1 MLFSIGERWNKAFYG
16 RIINQSMEINK
27 ARVLHISKYYYPF
40 LGGTEQVARDIVN
53 ALIGTGAQ
61 QKVIC
66 FNEDASDGKTSC
78 KHGETRT
85 DVIDGID
92 VIRCGYQMKTSSQA
106 VSKTYGKE
114 LKMLMNEFR
123 PNIVIL
129 HYPNPFV
136 THYLLKYK
144 DRDFKLLVYWHL
156 DITKQKVLKY
166 FFHKQNLDLIKRAD
180 KILGAT
186 PKHVDESAFTPQF
199 GDKRYI
205 LPYMIDESNLVM
217 TDQEI
222 EEGNRIKE
230 KYAGKVLGFF
240 IGRHVPYK
248 GLTYLIKA
256 SKELGNENIHF
267 LIAGSGE
274 LTESLKEE
282 AKGDPKVEFLGRI
295 NDSERRSYLYASD
308 IVCFPSITRN
318 EGFGLALAEGMYFGH
333 PAVTFTIPGSGVNY
347 VNLDGVTGIE
357 CPNCDYK
364 AYADA
369 LRKLCKDVSLREKYG
384 ASARQRVLENFTNS
398 SFKVNVE
405 LLIEGL

>member
-1 MLFSIGERWNKAFYG
+1 MDIRN
-16 RIINQSMEINK
+16 

-40 LGGTEQVARDIVN
+40 LGGTEQVARDMVK
-53 ALIGTGAQ
+53 ALIGTGAK

-66 FNEDASDGKTSC
+66 FNEDASDDQMTC
-78 KHGETRT
+78 KHSETVK
-85 DVIDGID
+85 DIVDG
-92 VIRCGYQMKTSSQA
+92 VSVYRCGYSFKARSQA
-106 VSKTYGKE
+106 FSITYADT
-114 LKMLMNEFR
+114 LKNIMNRFK

-144 DRDFKLLVYWHL
+144 ERDFKLLVYWHL
-156 DITKQKVLKY
+156 DITKQKVLKHL
-166 FFHKQNLDLIKRAD
+166 FHKQNLALIERAD

-186 PKHVDESAFTPQF
+186 PKHLNESEFTPEF
-199 GDKRYI
+199 GNKRYI

-217 TDQEI
+217 SPEEI
-222 EEGNRIKE
+222 EQGKRIKE
-230 KYAGKVLGFF
+230 KYAGKTLGFF

-256 SKELGNENIHF
+256 SKILGDENIQF

-295 NDSERRSYLYASD
+295 SDSERRSYLYASD

-357 CPNCDYK
+357 CPNCDFK
-364 AYADA
+364 AYANALKLLCNRTD
-369 LRKLCKDVSLREKYG
+369 LRKNYGIAASKRINDNFISSKFNCNLIALVNSLK
-384 ASARQRVLENFTNS
+384 
-398 SFKVNVE
+398 
-405 LLIEGL
+405 